1 MKVAIYH
8 RVSTL
13 DQNPDAAREEL
24 RRAVAARGWDIAMT
38 EEETGSGAKADRPGL
53 LRVMEAVRRGKVGA
67 VVVWKVDRFGRS
79 LIDLLRNL
87 QAIGDA
93 GARFVAV
100 TQGLD
105 IGTGGDPAS
114 KLLFTMLGAVSE
126 FERELTRERTVLG
139 MRRARDLGAR
149 FGRRPLPQ
157 AEQDEI
163 RAGMAEGLNAYW
175 IAKRCHLKQSTVRD
189 YMRRFEL
196 EGIAAK
202 QNAQSYLKPLHG
214 KPQPKGPT

>member
-1 MKVAIYH
+1 VKVAIYH

-24 RRAVAARGWDIAMT
+24 RRGVAIRGWEVALS

-79 LIDLLRNL
+79 LLDLLRNL
-87 QAIGDA
+87 EAINAA

-105 IGTGGDPAS
+105 IGQGGDPAS
-114 KLLFTMLGAVSE
+114 RLLFTMLAAVSE
-126 FERELTRERTVLG
+126 FERELVRERTVLG
-139 MRRARDLGAR
+139 MKRARDLGAR
-149 FGRRPLPQ
+149 FGRKPLPM
-157 AEQDEI
+157 EDQDAI
-163 RAGMAEGLNAYW
+163 RAGMVEGLNAYW
-175 IAKRCHLKQSTVRD
+175 IAKRAGLKQSTVRD
-189 YMRRFEL
+189 YMKRFEQDATNRAEAL
-196 EGIAAK
+196 DRVRLVRG
-202 QNAQSYLKPLHG
+202 
-214 KPQPKGPT
+214 KGPTKGSP

>member
-13 DQNPDAAREEL
+13 DQNPEAAREEL
-24 RRAVAARGWDIAMT
+24 RRAVTARGWEVAIS

-53 LRVMEAVRRGKVGA
+53 LRVMEAVRQGKVSA

-87 QAIGDA
+87 QAIGEA
-93 GARFVAV
+93 GGRFVAV

-105 IGTGGDPAS
+105 IGVGGDPAS
-114 KLLFTMLGAVSE
+114 KLLFTMLGAVAE
-126 FERELTRERTVLG
+126 FERELTRERTALG
-139 MRRARDLGAR
+139 MRRARDLGVR
-149 FGRRPLPQ
+149 FGRRPLPEADQ
-157 AEQDEI
+157 AAI
-163 RAGMAEGLNAYW
+163 RAEMAAGLNAYW

-189 YMRRFEL
+189 YMRRFNDA
-196 EGIAAK
+196 G
-202 QNAQSYLKPLHG
+202 
-214 KPQPKGPT
+214 

>member
-24 RRAVAARGWDIAMT
+24 RRAVAVRGWEVAMS
-38 EEETGSGAKADRPGL
+38 EEETGSGAKSDRPGL
-53 LRVMEAVRRGKVGA
+53 LRVMEAVKRGKVGA

-79 LIDLLRNL
+79 LLDLLRNL

-139 MRRARDLGAR
+139 MKRARDLGAR
-149 FGRRPLPQ
+149 FGRRPLPGKDQ
-157 AEQDEI
+157 AAI
-163 RAGMAEGLNAYW
+163 REGMAEGLNAYW
-175 IAKRCHLKQSTVRD
+175 IAKRAGLKQSTVRD
-189 YMRRFEL
+189 YMKRFSE
-196 EGIAAK
+196 
-202 QNAQSYLKPLHG
+202 
-214 KPQPKGPT
+214 